1 MIPDRDLEDTRE
13 PEETDDEGRTR
24 QQAKEDEFNDAADYY
39 YETEGDR

>member
-13 PEETDDEGRTR
+13 EPEYPKYT
-24 QQAKEDEFNDAADYY
+24 KEDEFYDECDYR